1 MPCDTTAAL
10 SLGGRAA
17 YRVAVR
23 AHGLVD
29 EVPGAGPGD
38 HLCWVYEDDAAFDEA
53 AREFLVGGLAR
64 GDRLLCVGQRVI
76 DSLQALTPPTLDAAA
91 LIAGGAVETL
101 TLAEAYE
108 AAGPFLPEQQ
118 LAYYD
123 AATRRAMDDGYR
135 GLRVIAE
142 VSDLAAAPAQRAALV
157 RWEHL
162 ADEYAAH
169 GSGFSAM
176 CAYRADLGPEA
187 LADVASVHPLV
198 RAPEEVSSFRIF
210 VDGDRIA
217 LAGSVDTFSSD
228 RLARV
233 LAAVRVRDDG
243 LVLDLAAL
251 EFMDVAGCRV
261 LARWAADLWA
271 HSVALEVT
279 GSSALLRRMWQVLD
293 LARIAPVTF
302 TGALA

>member
-1 MPCDTTAAL
+1 VPCDTTAAL
-10 SLGGRAA
+10 SLGARAA
-17 YRVAVR
+17 YRVEVR

-29 EVPGAGPGD
+29 EVPGAGPAD
-38 HLCWVYEDDAAFDEA
+38 HLCLVYEDDAAFDEA

-64 GDRLLCVGQRVI
+64 GERLLCVGQRVI

-142 VSDLAAAPAQRAALV
+142 VSDLAAAPAQRADLV

-233 LAAVRVRDDG
+233 LASVRVRDDG

-261 LARWAADLWA
+261 LARWAADLCP

>member
-1 MPCDTTAAL
+1 
-10 SLGGRAA
+10 
-17 YRVAVR
+17 VR
-23 AHGLVD
+23 THGSVD
-29 EVPGAGPGD
+29 AVPGAAPAD

-64 GDRLLCVGQRVI
+64 GDRVLCVGERVI
-76 DSLQALTPPTLDAAA
+76 EGLTAPGAPDLSALVAR
-91 LIAGGAVETL
+91 GAIQTL

-123 AATRRAMDDGYR
+123 DATRQAQEAGYR

-142 VSDLAAAPAQRAALV
+142 VSALAADPAQRAELV
-157 RWEHL
+157 RWEHI
-162 ADEYAAH
+162 ADAFAAR

-198 RAPEEVSSFRIF
+198 HAPDGGSTFRLF
-210 VDGDRIA
+210 ADGDRFV

-233 LAAVRVRDDG
+233 LTATEVTGGV
-243 LVLDLAAL
+243 VTLDLSEL
-251 EFMDVAGCRV
+251 EFVDVGASRA
-261 LARWAADLWA
+261 LARWAAGLA
-271 HSVALEVT
+271 ERSVTVEVV
-279 GSSALLRRMWQVLD
+279 GASALLRRMWHILGFDRVAAVD
-293 LARIAPVTF
+293 FAEAF
-302 TGALA
+302 T

>member
-1 MPCDTTAAL
+1 VPCDTTAAL

-233 LAAVRVRDDG
+233 LAAVRVRDDR

-279 GSSALLRRMWQVLD
+279 SSSALLRRMWQVLD